1 MEKGCEVPEPLRQD
15 SYSELGFDEHEEPGS
30 VMVPTV
36 CLLEVLQERQ

>member
-1 MEKGCEVPEPLRQD
+1 MPEPLRQD